1 MEENKVNLTEATG
14 VEFGRLTKAMI
25 RHDQK
30 KTVKKAA
37 KAAKKA
43 AYAALSDEE
52 KHALKKAKALK
63 IGAGIGGGIMAAG
76 AIVAGTIKVM
86 SGKSEDQTQIPE
98 EEETEDLETIEE
110 YPTEE

>member
-1 MEENKVNLTEATG
+1 MEEKVNLTETTG
-14 VEFGRLTKAMI
+14 VEFGKLTKAMI

-30 KTVKKAA
+30 KTAKKAA

-43 AYAALSDEE
+43 AYEALSEEE

-63 IGAGIGGGIMAAG
+63 LGMSIGGGLAAAG

-86 SGKSEDQTQIPE
+86 SGKNEDQPQIPE
-98 EEETEDLETIEE
+98 EEETEDLETIDEDFPEE
-110 YPTEE
+110 